1 MAFANI
7 TNQIQS
13 VLKDKVNNAL
23 NDLGINRRVLKNS
36 SINKFQASVKRSN
49 GMARANRY
57 EVEIFA
63 PAGHPSGSSINR
75 TVNLHCST
83 ISMPGHN
90 LEQHTQR
97 FGSEPATEIVNGH
110 TFAGNITATF
120 YLDASLET
128 KDWFDKWQE
137 MIVNPI
143 THKAQYYDTYKDA
156 TMKIYQL
163 VGNKRTYGVECEE
176 VYPATISPIEYSYDS
191 TDMVQLLSIE
201 FAYRK
206 WTEIDDLESGTVT
219 RRETRLADTTERL
232 PGNGVLDANAIA
244 NGLGYS
250 SAGSLKKY
258 LKGQV

>member
-1 MAFANI
+1 MATFNQKFAEAI
-7 TNQIQS
+7 KS
-13 VLKDKVNNAL
+13 GDFGNAAEL
-23 NDLGINRRVLKNS
+23 IVKRKTVLKNS

-128 KDWFDKWQE
+128 KAWFDKWQE
-137 MIVNPI
+137 LAVNPI
-143 THKAQYYDTYKDA
+143 THKAAYYKDYA
-156 TMKIYQL
+156 EAEMNIWQRNGQDG
-163 VGNKRTYGVECEE
+163 VAGRTYGVKCEE
-176 VYPATISPIEYSYDS
+176 VYPATVSPIEYSYES
-191 TDMVQLLSIE
+191 GNEIATLSVE

-206 WTEIDDLESGTVT
+206 WRQMNDTESGTTV
-219 RRETRLADTTERL
+219 RRDQYIGTSSEKLAGTGIETARESIAERMRIQ
-232 PGNGVLDANAIA
+232 GIFN
-244 NGLGYS
+244 
-250 SAGSLKKY
+250 
-258 LKGQV
+258 Q